1 MSKSATRS
9 SSAAPSYRFDIKCCN
24 LNHVNWLNGKII
36 EIKLLNLK
44 TGKKVSKE
52 IISILMKKQLISKI
66 KIYF

>member
-1 MSKSATRS
+1 MSKRATRS

-44 TGKKVSKE
+44 TGKKVS
-52 IISILMKKQLISKI
+52 
-66 KIYF
+66 